1 MERKTP
7 AKVVKIVVPYTY
19 EEEPG
24 RILVDFKD
32 RLSIDFEGVRVTE
45 AYYASMAEEIVIHA
59 TVEEDRYPT
68 LVTMYRKGEPVVKI
82 NEATVGNG
90 KLEII
95 NQGKWL

>member
-1 MERKTP
+1 MERNIATKS
-7 AKVVKIVVPYTY
+7 VKIVVPYNY

-24 RILVDFKD
+24 RILVDFRD
-32 RLSIDFEGVRVTE
+32 RLSIDFEGVEVKE

-68 LVTMYRKGEPVVKI
+68 LVTMYRKGEPVVKV
-82 NEATVGNG
+82 NQATVGNG
-90 KLEII
+90 RLEIN